1 MLALKRK
8 VISNDINRVKKY
20 KNNINIKL
28 KKDRTKRNTK
38 KYGLEDGINN
48 ILHKFNIKREVWHGG
63 KMD

>member
-28 KKDRTKRNTK
+28 AFNFWIKNYIMK
-38 KYGLEDGINN
+38 INHSA
-48 ILHKFNIKREVWHGG
+48 I
-63 KMD
+63 